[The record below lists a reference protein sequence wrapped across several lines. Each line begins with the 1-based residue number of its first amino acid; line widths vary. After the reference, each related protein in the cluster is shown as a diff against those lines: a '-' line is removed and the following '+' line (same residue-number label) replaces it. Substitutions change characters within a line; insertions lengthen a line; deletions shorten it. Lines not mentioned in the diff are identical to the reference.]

1 MGWREEIAT
10 ALGEWINMEGGV
22 GKQPRWQRIGRAA
35 RTGDAGEYVVDLR
48 GSDIGPDQLDSL
60 RLGGP
65 ENNGVE
71 TNGFAVSGTVQNG
84 SLLTLRVAEFAD
96 VADPYLWMLKQ
107 PPTFL
112 IEALRDGISGL
123 GEHPLAA
130 ALAAGRI
137 GGVPAHKADP
147 PGFHPAQGDAYRAC
161 LGEGVYLVWGPPG
174 TGKTTVLKRAIG
186 DLIARGDRVL
196 LVSATNIA
204 VDNALLGVVRAKQ
217 HNPGDIVR
225 VGPPHLREVAED
237 ASVSLPLM
245 VKARLADTAARRG
258 TLEAE
263 LVAMKHRAEQLAT
276 LDSGLAGFDSSA
288 YFAALKR
295 LRTPGED
302 LASARSRLE
311 AVGPC
316 LADAEAKFR
325 KALSAAETAAARD
338 KAAETSRAQ
347 WRQVDLLAEE
357 VVQVRNAAELREAAA
372 LLAEGACD
380 PLRQELEGIEGKS
393 AVKKWRLRERTGE
406 LQKQLADAE
415 QAAASAKQSATEAR
429 ATATTHIATLG
440 AQITAL
446 VDTIALTRDQTVSL
460 AADVKARLAAE
471 QQAGRHYDRCKED
484 KARAEEAAERAQ
496 QASALTEQAEQQGWP
511 ARFDLA
517 RRLRPAVAADT
528 NRQPALE
535 KQYQE
540 VQEEYE
546 LLARD
551 AQSEIIKGAKL
562 VATTL
567 ARFRTNRAVFEG
579 PYDVVLVD
587 EAGAAT
593 LPEVLLATAKADR
606 TAVLLG
612 DFMQLGAVIPSELK
626 GHDRADI
633 KRWLLPDVF
642 QHCGI
647 VEPSDAQAHPACVT
661 LTQQHRFG
669 PAVMRLANGLAYGG
683 VLSGGS
689 QTQAARPADDPEIV
703 LIDTDGLHE
712 LARAHLT
719 GSRSGWWPAGS
730 LIARALVELHREL
743 GEETGIVTPY
753 RVQSDATLEALR
765 DVEGPGGGVLAEVGT
780 AHKFQ
785 GREFDIVV
793 FDTVEGGEASR
804 DLWMACAHLQ
814 PAASSWPR
822 DGVRLFNVAVTRV
835 KTRLYVIASGKR
847 VKNAKP
853 GTALAH
859 LAALIDT
866 RRGVRVLQARTLITP
881 PTAPSTFRG
890 EFGTA
895 LAEVLSRHVEVTEI
909 DDERDFYRTF
919 TDEIRHARHSLWLW
933 APWVAKRVSS
943 LLPELRAAADRGVRI
958 IVFIRDDTDQLQKK
972 PANQKLITDLR
983 TVAHVVVPMNVMH
996 QKIAVIDE
1004 RTVMLGSLNVLSQ
1017 SWTREV
1023 MLTMRGAH
1031 FARKLLEHEHATVF
1045 AAPPCCGRCNGAEI
1059 EIRRRKNGTWVWRC
1073 YAPACKSTP
1082 RGGTNAWTQ
1091 NIRLG
1096 RGR

>member
-10 ALGEWINMEGGV
+10 ALGEWINVEGGA

-35 RTGDAGEYVVDLR
+35 RTGDAGQYAVDLR

-60 RLGGP
+60 RLAGP
-65 ENNGVE
+65 ENDGVE
-71 TNGFAVSGTVQNG
+71 TNGFAVSEMLQDG

-96 VADPYLWMLKQ
+96 VADPHLWMLKQ

-130 ALAAGRI
+130 ALAAGRT
-137 GGVPAHKADP
+137 GGAPAHEADP

-186 DLIARGDRVL
+186 DLIARDDRVL

-245 VKARLADTAARRG
+245 IKARLADTAARRSA
-258 TLEAE
+258 LEAE
-263 LVAMKHRAEQLAT
+263 LVAIKHRAEQLAN
-276 LDSGLAGFDSSA
+276 LDSSLAGFDSSP
-288 YFAALKR
+288 YFAALKL

-302 LASARSRLE
+302 LASARSREE
-311 AVGPC
+311 AATRRV
-316 LADAEAKFR
+316 ADSEAMYRDALSEAK
-325 KALSAAETAAARD
+325 TAAARD
-338 KAAETSRAQ
+338 KAAESSRAQ
-347 WRQVDLLAEE
+347 WRQVDRLSEE
-357 VVQVRNAAELREAAA
+357 VVQVRKAAERREAAA
-372 LLAEGACD
+372 LLAESACD
-380 PLRQELEGIEGKS
+380 PLRQELEEIEGKG
-393 AVKKWRLRERTGE
+393 AMKKWRLREKVGE
-406 LQKQLADAE
+406 VQRQLADAE

-429 ATATTHIATLG
+429 ATATTHIAALG

-446 VDTIALTRDQTVSL
+446 VDTIALTREQTAGL
-460 AADVKARLAAE
+460 AADVTARLAAE

-496 QASALTEQAEQQGWP
+496 QAGDLTERAEQQGWP

-528 NRQPALE
+528 TQQPALE

-546 LLARD
+546 RLARD

-593 LPEVLLATAKADR
+593 LPEVLLATGKAGR

-612 DFMQLGAVIPSELK
+612 DFMQLGAVIPPELK
-626 GHDRADI
+626 GQDRADI

-647 VEPSDAQAHPACVT
+647 AEPSDAQAHPACVT

-669 PAVMRLANGLAYGG
+669 PAVMQLANDLAYGG
-683 VLSGGS
+683 VLGGGS
-689 QTQAARPADDPEIV
+689 QTQAARPTDDPEIV

-765 DVEGPGGGVLAEVGT
+765 DVEGPGGGALAEVGT

-793 FDTVEGGEASR
+793 FDTVEGGAGSR
-804 DLWMACAHLQ
+804 ELWMACAHLQ

-835 KTRLYVIASGKR
+835 KTRLYVIASGER

-853 GTALAH
+853 GTALAQ

-866 RRGVRVLQARTLITP
+866 RRGVRVLQAKTLITP
-881 PTAPSTFRG
+881 STAPPTFRG

-919 TDEIRHARHSLWLW
+919 TEEIRHARHSLWLW

-958 IVFIRDDTDQLQKK
+958 SVFIRDDTDQLQKK

-983 TVAHVVVPMNVMH
+983 TVAQVVVPMNVMH

-1017 SWTREV
+1017 YWTREV

-1031 FARKLLEHEHATVF
+1031 FARKLLEHEHAAVF
-1045 AAPPCCGRCNGAEI
+1045 AAPPRCGRCDGAEI
-1059 EIRRRKNGTWVWRC
+1059 EIRRRQNGTWVWRC
-1073 YAPACKSTP
+1073 YTTACKTTP